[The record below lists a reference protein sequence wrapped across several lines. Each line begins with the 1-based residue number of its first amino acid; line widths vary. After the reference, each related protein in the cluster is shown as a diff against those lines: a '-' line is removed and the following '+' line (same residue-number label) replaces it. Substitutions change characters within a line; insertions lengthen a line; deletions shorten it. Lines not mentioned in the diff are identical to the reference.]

1 MKWKNNLGASKLS
14 PLIFFL
20 IIGYFV
26 YHFLIVDD
34 GSLSNARKEVAA
46 QHEKEKD
53 IKPTYASRGIDNS
66 WPTISKDQASL
77 SLGKN
82 TLTENYYIVLDGSGS
97 MEDKKCS
104 GNASKMQAAS
114 KALSEF
120 VKKIPAEANV
130 GLAIFVKS
138 KLYELAPL
146 QPAGQLDVDKLVGG
160 ITPTGSTPL
169 YSAIKFAY
177 QKLNEQGQKQLGYGR
192 YHLIV
197 ITDGIASKNQNPS
210 VIVNEMINKSP
221 INLHTI
227 GFCIGTDHV
236 LNQPGRLVY
245 HAADNPQQLS
255 KGLGSV
261 LAESPHFDLSEFK
274 D

>member
-1 MKWKNNLGASKLS
+1 MNWKKNRGASKLS
-14 PLIFFL
+14 SLIMFL
-20 IIGYFV
+20 VFGYFV
-26 YHFLIVDD
+26 YQMLGENFSGKTVSNKQAPAQTIEKTLKP
-34 GSLSNARKEVAA
+34 SNAFRSV
-46 QHEKEKD
+46 
-53 IKPTYASRGIDNS
+53 DNS
-66 WPTISKDQASL
+66 WPAINRNQAGGSM
-77 SLGKN
+77 SNN

-104 GNASKMQAAS
+104 GNTSKMTAATR
-114 KALSEF
+114 ALSGF
-120 VKKIPAEANV
+120 VKKIPAQANV
-130 GLAIFVKS
+130 GLAIFIDS
-138 KLYELAPL
+138 KIYELAPL
-146 QPAGQLDVDKLVGG
+146 QPAEKLDVDRLVTGRK
-160 ITPTGSTPL
+160 PAGSTPL
-169 YSAIKFAY
+169 FSAIQFAY
-177 QKLNEQGQKQLGYGR
+177 SKLNEQGQKQLGYGR

-197 ITDGIASKNQNPS
+197 ITDGIASKNQDPS
-210 VIVNEMINKSP
+210 SIVDEMIEKTP

-227 GFCIGTDHV
+227 GFCIGADHV